1 MSIDDQH
8 DLYERLDR
16 AVESIT
22 PPAAPVDR
30 AMRRGRGI
38 RLRRRSA
45 VAAGVA
51 AVVAAGVIAV
61 PALRHDASENPAA
74 PRYTATVQPPGP
86 HSPPGLIAS
95 GTVNGKYWQVTVGKP
110 GAGGAGPGQQFAQAS
125 GPAFGPDE
133 LNSSGPALAPDSTEP
148 VSFNA
153 MSSEPSQAQ
162 FGAVRA
168 DVSYLTVRLGNG
180 ILLTLHPVKVWG
192 VREVAFTIPVGAT
205 ITEATAY
212 SRHGVIATAIP
223 FNYPGGIA
231 TFNAWLRPGQ
241 HGLSRATGLIGTG
254 RVSGQAW
261 SVTAYL
267 GPWGICL
274 EGGAPGT
281 NGGGCLP
288 TTSSLGTSLLFRS
301 AGTPGVAGGTA
312 SASVARV
319 VAYPSGGA
327 PVQVRPVTVGPQKF
341 FSFPLPDGT
350 KAVRWKAYD
359 SSGNVVASGTSRL
372 PGS

>member
-1 MSIDDQH
+1 VSIDDQH
-8 DLYERLDR
+8 DLYERLDL
-16 AVESIT
+16 AVGAVT
-22 PPAAPVDR
+22 PREAPVGG
-30 AMRRGRGI
+30 AMKRGRGI

-45 VAAGVA
+45 VVAGVV
-51 AVVAAGVIAV
+51 AVVAAGVVAV
-61 PALRHDASENPAA
+61 PSLRHTATERPAGA
-74 PRYTATVQPPGP
+74 RYTATVQPPGP

-95 GTVNGKYWQVTVGKP
+95 GMVNGQRWQVTVGKP
-110 GAGGAGPGQQFAQAS
+110 GAGGAGPGQQFTRAS
-125 GPAFGPDE
+125 GPAFGPDG
-133 LNSSGPALAPDSTEP
+133 LSSGPALAPDSTEP

-153 MSSEPSQAQ
+153 MSSGPSQAQ

-168 DVSYLTVRLGNG
+168 DVSYITVRLGNG
-180 ILLTLHPVKVWG
+180 ILLTLHPVRVWG
-192 VREVAFTIPVGAT
+192 VREVAFAVPVGAT

-231 TFNAWLRPGQ
+231 TFSAWLRPGQ
-241 HGLSRATGLIGTG
+241 HALSRATGLIGTG
-254 RVSGQAW
+254 RVSGRAW

-281 NGGGCLP
+281 NAGGCVP
-288 TTSSLGTSLLFRS
+288 TTSPLGTSLMFRS

-327 PVQVRPVTVGPQKF
+327 PVQARPVTVGPQKF

-359 SSGNVVASGTSRL
+359 SSGNVVASGTS
-372 PGS
+372 